1 MLRTVEQ
8 IISSWDLIDFKPKKG
23 CYTWSNNH
31 IGSSNISAR
40 LDRFLLQSSFL
51 TENKIISSSILP
63 KLSSD
68 HKPIL
73 LQFMDDEYL
82 GPIPFKFIPLW
93 IDKEGFLDTFSNAW
107 KILVSSSPN
116 FMWERKLKHTKSALK
131 EWIKLSPHFP
141 INDRILAVTSS

>member
-1 MLRTVEQ
+1 MLRTVER

-23 CYTWSNNH
+23 RYTWSNNR
-31 IGSSNISAR
+31 IGSANISAR

-73 LQFMDDEYL
+73 LQFIDDEDI
-82 GPIPFKFIPLW
+82 GPIPFKFSPLW
-93 IDKEGFLDTFSNAW
+93 IDKEGFLDTVGNSW
-107 KILVSSSPN
+107 KIPVFGSPN
-116 FMWERKLKHTKSALK
+116 FVWERKLKHTTSVLK